1 MGSIDVPI
9 FCGEDTEMWVEW
21 IFATHSFTDFETRQ
35 FVYGS
40 IKGDALSLYGDEISR
55 SKFSRCDDLKVR
67 LLNLFSASVKQEKEQ
82 LEQPS
87 LMDSLKQMSQL
98 LSYFEQRL
106 KGKEDAKKSQEEKKF
121 VSDDAKKVKNDD
133 GGDDLIMY
141 SNHLIRDVKSNML
154 ILEYPVMVQEK
165 DDPETKIP
173 LFKEDNSL
181 KTEMVS
187 GVCQVFEKI
196 FRKKK
201 RKRKRRTE
209 IAESK
214 GKRVTLKQKLKEHD
228 HKVLEAQRSLEEIEQ
243 MKVAGKERAKRRNSW
258 KQEYAKK
265 RLVYVMLK
273 ICKTEDGTEV
283 EAEQLSA
290 QIELMEK
297 IADLRVKKLLTIVRF
312 EPVSERETLL
322 SSREHIKE
330 EELLFRYV
338 CQVCLLLF
346 HQSPTAQVRDMVLN
360 TTTNKRE
367 TRDEIHRKAGVIE
380 RPEEAVAKKVREES
394 ADAYNSCNMKVDRHR
409 SDKRLEEMS
418 KRNWHTLRKDFNI
431 SYKGSRT
438 SPGGQSIQEQGLK
451 RTLGCEIVIAILG
464 CLIDYLERRSDER
477 HGFQTPGCRCVRC
490 DAVE

>member
-1 MGSIDVPI
+1 
-9 FCGEDTEMWVEW
+9 
-21 IFATHSFTDFETRQ
+21 
-35 FVYGS
+35 
-40 IKGDALSLYGDEISR
+40 
-55 SKFSRCDDLKVR
+55 
-67 LLNLFSASVKQEKEQ
+67 
-82 LEQPS
+82 
-87 LMDSLKQMSQL
+87 
-98 LSYFEQRL
+98 
-106 KGKEDAKKSQEEKKF
+106 
-121 VSDDAKKVKNDD
+121 
-133 GGDDLIMY
+133 
-141 SNHLIRDVKSNML
+141 
-154 ILEYPVMVQEK
+154 
-165 DDPETKIP
+165 
-173 LFKEDNSL
+173 
-181 KTEMVS
+181 
-187 GVCQVFEKI
+187 
-196 FRKKK
+196 
-201 RKRKRRTE
+201 
-209 IAESK
+209 
-214 GKRVTLKQKLKEHD
+214 
-228 HKVLEAQRSLEEIEQ
+228 
-243 MKVAGKERAKRRNSW
+243 
-258 KQEYAKK
+258 
-265 RLVYVMLK
+265 MLK

-438 SPGGQSIQEQGLK
+438 SRPMRSWEESKLTSEFLRAMERAGYKTRSSIEMEAIPLGLQQHDVIGFAEIGSYAVLIAPTRERAQNFAHFLGLRMVSIAGGQSIQEQGLK

-464 CLIDYLERRSDER
+464 CLIDYLERRYGVLNQCNYIVLDEADR
-477 HGFQTPGCRCVRC
+477 MRDMGFKLQVADVLDVMPLSNLKAENEEEKLNEKKIYINTYMSGATMSRGKERLARKYLRNSVVITIGI
-490 DAVE
+490 A